1 MDPSQG
7 DIQIDPF
14 VDSTHVEAEDGDED
28 TPAVGTSRDAPSF
41 LSMLQRVL
49 ETQSY
54 TTP

>member
-14 VDSTHVEAEDGDED
+14 VDTTVEAKDGDED
-28 TPAVGTSRDAPSF
+28 TPAAGTSRVAPS
-41 LSMLQRVL
+41 LRSMLQRVL